1 MTLHSRRD
9 FVCFQRDVRGGSW
22 YRVRLQVGRNKIHV
36 AGDNLLLD
44 QSTEAQQDKKRFDS
58 SVSFK
63 LNDFKLEVGQFTS
76 SVPAYYCL
84 YLKSGHSRV
93 TFGFETIEVLEV
105 RRVLLVIIIR
115 QLVTAECHQDTQHVQ
130 ESLRPEGT
138 AQSRVVS
145 ESPWSIL
152 DVAGRDV
159 MCSGASQHRKTSQRM
174 ERGRIME
181 GRADQRKWREVRVRG
196 HQTCSHITPL
206 INNNNNG
213 LF

>member
-1 MTLHSRRD
+1 MTLHNRRD

-93 TFGFETIEVLEV
+93 TFGFETIELLEV

-115 QLVTAECHQDTQHVQ
+115 QLVVTCNNPTLQNVTKILSMSRRVSGLKELL
-130 ESLRPEGT
+130 SPE
-138 AQSRVVS
+138 
-145 ESPWSIL
+145 W
-152 DVAGRDV
+152 
-159 MCSGASQHRKTSQRM
+159 
-174 ERGRIME
+174 
-181 GRADQRKWREVRVRG
+181 
-196 HQTCSHITPL
+196 
-206 INNNNNG
+206 
-213 LF
+213 